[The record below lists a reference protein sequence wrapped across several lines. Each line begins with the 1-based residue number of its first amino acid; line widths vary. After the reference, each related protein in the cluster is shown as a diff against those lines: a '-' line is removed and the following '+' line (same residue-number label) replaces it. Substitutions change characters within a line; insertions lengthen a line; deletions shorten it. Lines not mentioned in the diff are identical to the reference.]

1 MKDLQH
7 VFVAILFL
15 SGGLTAADTSR
26 GGEAPRRAR
35 QDFDILVVNARIVD
49 GTGNPWYRGEVGIRN
64 GLIEAIGK
72 PRLPAGR
79 DARRVLD
86 VGGAVLAPGFID
98 AHSHSDFRLLADGR
112 APSKVR
118 QGITTE
124 VLGESHSPGPYSE
137 RLPPPSGGVSGPVRW
152 RTLGGFLDALEQR
165 GIAPNVCSY
174 VGSGQVWECVMGEKE
189 DPPSEKEL
197 LEMERLVE
205 EAMEDGA
212 MGLSSSLLTRSGRLQ
227 STAHLVRLARVAAR
241 AGGIYAVHIRSEGE
255 EVLRSIEEMVEIGV
269 KAEIPVEIFHLKI
282 ADHRL
287 WGHMADVGR
296 VIEAARARG
305 VEIAANQYPYTAGM
319 NDLSVMLPPWA
330 LAGGNAA
337 MLERLRDAAARE
349 RMKVDIRNGLPG
361 WYSHFRAVKGWEGVL
376 VSFVHQESHRKYEG
390 KTFDK
395 VLADRSGKDPLDVL
409 FDFIVE
415 EGGSVPACF
424 FHMSEDDVRAAM
436 AFPWVSIGS
445 DGSAAAPDGPLS
457 GGSPHPRWYGTF
469 PRVLGTYVRELRIL
483 TLEDAVRKMTSA
495 NALKLG
501 LRDRGIVA
509 EGMAADLV
517 VFQPERVADRA
528 TFGDPHRYPEG
539 IPYVI
544 VNGRLVVD
552 GEAISDARPGRAL
565 RGPGFRERRG

>member
-1 MKDLQH
+1 MP
-7 VFVAILFL
+7 
-15 SGGLTAADTSR
+15 
-26 GGEAPRRAR
+26 GGEPPGTGGPE
-35 QDFDILVVNARIVD
+35 FDLLVVNARIVD
-49 GTGNPWYRGEVGIRN
+49 GTGNPWYRGEVGIR
-64 GLIEAIGK
+64 GGRIEAIGK

-98 AHSHSDFRLLADGR
+98 AHSHSDYRLLTDGS

-118 QGITTE
+118 QGVTTE
-124 VLGESHSPGPYSE
+124 VLGESHSPGPYSD
-137 RLPPPSGGVSGPVRW
+137 RLPPPSAALSGSKRA
-152 RTLGGFLDALEQR
+152 RTLGGFLEAVEER
-165 GIAPNVCSY
+165 GVAVNVCSY
-174 VGSGQVWECVMGEKE
+174 VGSGQVWECVMGERE
-189 DPPSEKEL
+189 DAPSEKEL
-197 LEMERLVE
+197 QEMERLVA
-205 EAMEDGA
+205 EAMAEGA

-227 STAHLVRLARVAAR
+227 TTAHLVRLAKVAAR
-241 AGGIYAVHIRSEGE
+241 AGGIYAVHMRSEGE
-255 EVLRSIEEMVEIGV
+255 EVLQSIDEMVEIG
-269 KAEIPVEIFHLKI
+269 KQADIPVEIFHLKI

-287 WGHMADVGR
+287 WGRMAEVGR
-296 VIEAARARG
+296 RIESARARG

-337 MLERLRDAAARE
+337 MLERLRDPAARA
-349 RMKVDIRNGLPG
+349 RMKVDIRDGLPG
-361 WYSHFRAVKGWEGVL
+361 WYSHFRAVKGWNGVL
-376 VSFVHQESHRKYEG
+376 ISFVRREAHRKYEG

-395 VLADRSGKDPLDVL
+395 VLADRPGADPLEIL
-409 FDFIVE
+409 FEFILE

-424 FHMSEDDVRAAM
+424 FHMSEDDVRTAM

-445 DGSAAAPDGPLS
+445 DGSAASPEGPLS

-469 PRVLGTYVRELRIL
+469 PRVLGTYVRELKVL

-501 LRDRGIVA
+501 LRDRGLVA
-509 EGMAADLV
+509 QGMAADLV
-517 VFQPERVADRA
+517 VFQPDRVADRA
-528 TFGDPHRYPEG
+528 TFESPHRYPEG

-552 GEAISDARPGRAL
+552 GDTVTDARPGRAL
-565 RGPGFRERRG
+565 RGPGYR